1 MNWWEWVFSGIG
13 VFVVGLFLQR
23 WLKSSDRTATL
34 TAQGAKVSGSP
45 VASGTGITQ
54 TVNETHNYYT
64 QSTGE
69 SPRKDK
75 IHERQVESLIFI
87 HTKLEE
93 ALFYFQRAAAAGKCS
108 GEASDEELLKRMAE
122 NLAAA
127 SKEYTKCRLLL
138 SEGLGRKLDAFFNKM
153 LSGSMTL
160 NFALSPMVQDGY
172 QRAKLWDEARDT
184 AYKEI
189 PSLLDAIRVESRGV
203 IHG

>member
-13 VFVVGLFLQR
+13 VFAVGWLLQR
-23 WLKSSDRTATL
+23 WFKSSDRTATL

-64 QSTGE
+64 QPPGE
-69 SPRKDK
+69 SPRRDK

-87 HTKLEE
+87 HAKLEE
-93 ALFYFQRAAAAGKCS
+93 ALFYFQRAAAAGKFA

-127 SKEYTKCRLLL
+127 SKEFGKSRLLF
-138 SEGLGRKLDAFFNKM
+138 SENLGKRLDDFFSKM
-153 LSGSMTL
+153 LTGSMTL
-160 NFALSPMVQDGY
+160 KFALSPMVQDGY

-184 AYKEI
+184 ANKEI
-189 PSLLDAIRVESRGV
+189 PSLLNAIRDESRGI

>member
-13 VFVVGLFLQR
+13 VFAVGLFLQR

-64 QSTGE
+64 QPTGE
-69 SPRKDK
+69 SPRRDK

-93 ALFYFQRAAAAGKCS
+93 ALFYFQRAAAAGKFA

-122 NLAAA
+122 TLAAA
-127 SKEYTKCRLLL
+127 SKEFGKSRLLF
-138 SEGLGRKLDAFFNKM
+138 SESLGKKLDEFFNKM
-153 LSGSMTL
+153 LTGSMTL
-160 NFALSPMVQDGY
+160 KFALSPMVQDGY
-172 QRAKLWDEARDT
+172 QRAKLWDEARNT
-184 AYKEI
+184 ANREI
-189 PSLLDAIRVESRGV
+189 PLLLNAIRGESRGV
-203 IHG
+203 ING

>member
-13 VFVVGLFLQR
+13 VFAVGLFLQR
-23 WLKSSDRTATL
+23 WLKSSDRAATL

-54 TVNETHNYYT
+54 TVNEIHNYFT
-64 QSTGE
+64 QPTGE
-69 SPRKDK
+69 PPRRDK

-87 HTKLEE
+87 HAKLEE
-93 ALFYFQRAAAAGKCS
+93 ALFYFQRAAAAGKFA
-108 GEASDEELLKRMAE
+108 GEASDEELLKRMSE

-127 SKEYTKCRLLL
+127 SQEFGKSRLLF
-138 SEGLGRKLDAFFNKM
+138 SESLAKKLGDFFSKM
-153 LSGSMTL
+153 LTGSMTL
-160 NFALSPMVQDGY
+160 KFALHPMVQDGY

-184 AYKEI
+184 GYREI
-189 PSLLDAIRVESRGV
+189 PPLLKAIRDESRDI